1 MAFDWGSFL
10 GDNIGKA
17 FAQIVG
23 AFKAPPEA
31 VLAAQTEVL
40 KAQAELQGKI
50 LDQVTAQTAVNQ
62 AEAASPKIFVAG
74 WRPFIGWICGTG
86 LGYDFVFR
94 PIVNGLVA
102 IWRPALVPFQPLD
115 LSTLLP
121 LLLGMLGLGTMRM
134 YEKINGAPG
143 ADKLQ

>member
-1 MAFDWGSFL
+1 MAFDLGSFL
-10 GDNIGKA
+10 GSNIGDA
-17 FAQIVG
+17 FAKIVG
-23 AFKAPPEA
+23 AFKVPPEQ
-31 VLAAQTEVL
+31 VLAAKVETD
-40 KAQAELQGKI
+40 KIQAELQGKI
-50 LDQVTAQTAVNQ
+50 LDQVTAQIAVNQ
-62 AEAASPKIFVAG
+62 AEAASPKLFVAG

-86 LGYDFVFR
+86 LGYDFIFR

-102 IWRPALVPFQPLD
+102 IWRPLVPFQPLD